1 VASLADQINNR
12 PVFIS
17 LLKMIE
23 SQSYGFVPSQPT
35 REQQCEQGSVAL
47 SFQTLTI
54 GCLPKRVTLLCG

>member
-1 VASLADQINNR
+1 
-12 PVFIS
+12 VFIS

-35 REQQCEQGSVAL
+35 REEHSEQGSVAL

-54 GCLPKRVTLLCG
+54 GCWPKRLTLLCR

>member
-1 VASLADQINNR
+1 VACLADQINNR

-35 REQQCEQGSVAL
+35 RVRAG
-47 SFQTLTI
+47 
-54 GCLPKRVTLLCG
+54 LPVIRPELGVSQ